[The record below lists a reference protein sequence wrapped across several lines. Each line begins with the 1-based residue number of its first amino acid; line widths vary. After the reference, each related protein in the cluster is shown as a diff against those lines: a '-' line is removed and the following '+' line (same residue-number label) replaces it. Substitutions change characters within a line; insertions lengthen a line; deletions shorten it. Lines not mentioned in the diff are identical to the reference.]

1 MAELKTKPTKV
12 SVASFV
18 AKIADERKRADAKA
32 LIAIMK
38 DATKSEPV
46 MWGSSIVGF
55 GSYSYAYASGQ
66 TGDWPIIGLSP
77 RKQNLTVYIMPGFE
91 EFGDLL
97 GKLGPHTTG
106 KSCLYIK
113 RLSDIDVPTL
123 KKLIVKSVAKMKAKS
138 KPA

>member
-12 SVASFV
+12 SIASFV
-18 AKIADERKRADAKA
+18 AKIVDEKKRADAKA
-32 LIAIMK
+32 LIAMMK

-55 GSYSYAYASGQ
+55 GSYSYAYASGR

>member
-18 AKIADERKRADAKA
+18 SKIADEKKRADTKT
-32 LIAIMK
+32 LIALMK
-38 DATKSEPV
+38 DVTKSEPV

-55 GSYSYAYASGQ
+55 GSYRYAYASGRK
-66 TGDWPIIGLSP
+66 GDWPIIGLSP

-91 EFGDLL
+91 EFGSLL

-106 KSCLYIK
+106 KSCLYIE
-113 RLSDIDVPTL
+113 RLSDVDVPTL
-123 KKLIVKSVAKMKAKS
+123 KKIVVKSVAKMKTKS

>member
-18 AKIADERKRADAKA
+18 AKIADEKKRADAKA
-32 LIAIMK
+32 LIAMMK

-123 KKLIVKSVAKMKAKS
+123 KKLIVKSVAKMKAKP

>member
-18 AKIADERKRADAKA
+18 AKIADEKKRADAKA
-32 LIAIMK
+32 LIAMMK

>member
-18 AKIADERKRADAKA
+18 AKIVDEKKRADAKA
-32 LIAIMK
+32 LIAMMK

-55 GSYSYAYASGQ
+55 GSYSYAYASGR

-123 KKLIVKSVAKMKAKS
+123 KKLVVKSVAKMKAKS

>member
-1 MAELKTKPTKV
+1 MAELKTKPTKI

-32 LIAIMK
+32 LIAMMK

>member
-18 AKIADERKRADAKA
+18 SQIPDEKKRGDAKA
-32 LIAIMK
+32 LIAMMK

-66 TGDWPIIGLSP
+66 AGDWPIIGLSP

-97 GKLGPHTTG
+97 RKLGPHTTG